1 MVTKA
6 ASKDVEVL
14 EPTPEGIK
22 LSTGD
27 FVNIKPLKTRGLF
40 KLLKIVTSGLGDLIA
55 AVSLSDDE
63 EEFAGQMI
71 GMIIAAVPEAEDESM
86 EFIRAM
92 VEPTGLIPKPKTNA
106 DKARN
111 EALELSLDEAL
122 EDPEPIDTFAIITA
136 LVEAEAENM
145 MSLGKQVQAMFK
157 MNVAQAKVNSSSSKS

>member
-14 EPTPEGIK
+14 EPTSEGIK

-40 KLLKIVTSGLGDLIA
+40 KLLKIITSALGDLIA
-55 AVSLSDDE
+55 SVSLSEDE
-63 EEFAGQMI
+63 EEFTGQMI
-71 GMIIAAVPEAEDESM
+71 GLIVAAVPQAEDESI

-92 VEPTGLIPKPKTNA
+92 VEPTGLIPRAKSKG
-106 DKARN
+106 DRERN

-122 EDPEPIDTFAIITA
+122 EDPAPIDTLAIITA
-136 LVEAEAENM
+136 LVEAEADNM

-157 MNVAQAKVNSSSSKS
+157 MNVAQAKVNSSSTKS